1 MMKCIKKLIGIIKW
15 IFIVLILLVLLIL
28 LVRFI
33 GMQIN
38 KITPSGGI
46 NEEMYIDVNGTKQ
59 WISIYGKDK
68 SNPVMLYVHGGP
80 GIATSGF
87 DYPVLR
93 KLADDYTVV
102 NWDQRGS
109 GKSQMK
115 YPFDGYVTPELLRE
129 DIYEVAKYVLDKTGK
144 EKLTILGSS
153 WGTLYGGDFALS
165 HPELVECYIG
175 TSQVVDYQDICI
187 RLKESALEWSKDDEV
202 FYKLVESYDPY
213 VFSQDEID
221 KSTAI
226 RKKYCQNDNILKDGD
241 FNILAAM
248 FFNPYY
254 SLKDLYDY
262 IKVFTSGKMPHAY
275 EKFLYDASQKTPKVG
290 SIQEFSLKDRTEYP
304 MPVYIRMGSKDYQ
317 SNPDQ
322 PKEYFDIIT
331 APDKEFEYVDGG
343 HFMPF
348 IDSEGLAAFVH
359 KVRERSASY

>member
-1 MMKCIKKLIGIIKW
+1 MKCLKIILGIFKW
-15 IFIVLILLVLLIL
+15 IFIVLISLVLLIFI
-28 LVRFI
+28 VRFI
-33 GMQIN
+33 GQQIN
-38 KITPSGGI
+38 KLTPSGGI
-46 NEEMYIDVNGTKQ
+46 NEEMYIDINGTKQ
-59 WISIYGKDK
+59 WISIYGRDK

-102 NWDQRGS
+102 NWDQRGA

-129 DIYEVAKYVLDKTGK
+129 DIYEVAEYVLDKTGK
-144 EKLTILGSS
+144 EKLTVLGSS

-175 TSQVVDYQDICI
+175 TSQVVDYQDIYI
-187 RLKESALEWSKDDEV
+187 RLKEAALEWSKDDAE
-202 FYKLVESYDPY
+202 FHKLVESYDPL
-213 VFSQDEID
+213 VFSQEEID

-254 SLKDLYDY
+254 SLKDLYGY
-262 IKVFTSGKMPHAY
+262 INVFASGKMPSAY
-275 EKFLYDASQKTPKVG
+275 EKFIYDASQEKPTIG
-290 SIQEFSLKDRTEYP
+290 GIQDFSLKARTEYP
-304 MPVYIRMGSKDYQ
+304 MPVYIRTGNKDYQ

-322 PKEYFDIIT
+322 PKEYFDMIT

-343 HFMPF
+343 HFLPF
-348 IDSEGLAAFVH
+348 IDSEGLAVFVH
-359 KVRERSASY
+359 KVREHSAT